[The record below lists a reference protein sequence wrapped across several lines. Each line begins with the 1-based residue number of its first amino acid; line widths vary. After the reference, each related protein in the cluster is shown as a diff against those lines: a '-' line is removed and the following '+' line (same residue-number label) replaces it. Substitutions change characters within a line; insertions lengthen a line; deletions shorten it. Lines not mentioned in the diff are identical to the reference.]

1 MYIPNESFKFQ
12 KVSSFKK
19 FQVSESFKFDFVE
32 LKVQKNVVSLLNH
45 PVAQLLSHITRH
57 CGKADELLNKRTEVE
72 VNDDVPTYY
81 HKSKRSYKKG
91 KRGSRASKRRA
102 TRASKKRATS
112 SKRRSKGRRS
122 RRRR

>member
-32 LKVQKNVVSLLNH
+32 LKVQKKVVSLLNH

-57 CGKADELLNKRTEVE
+57 SGKADELLNQTGTFG
-72 VNDDVPTYY
+72 DVV
-81 HKSKRSYKKG
+81 HHFG
-91 KRGSRASKRRA
+91 Q
-102 TRASKKRATS
+102 
-112 SKRRSKGRRS
+112 
-122 RRRR
+122 